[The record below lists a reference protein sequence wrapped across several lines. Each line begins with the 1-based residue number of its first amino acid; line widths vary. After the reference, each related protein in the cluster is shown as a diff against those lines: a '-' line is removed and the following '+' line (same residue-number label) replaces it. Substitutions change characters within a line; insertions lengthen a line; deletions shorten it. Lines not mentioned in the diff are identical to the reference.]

1 MLYGGGGCTAD
12 AVTLLSNSYF
22 AVLVAFTFYSLLIF
36 CVFGNFSCTCGII
49 QNLYSLGI
57 VIEGIKYDEGLADGG
72 AEHVKSEYAPTL
84 VPTGKHAL

>member
-1 MLYGGGGCTAD
+1 M
-12 AVTLLSNSYF
+12 AVVVVLPMQLLF
-22 AVLVAFTFYSLLIF
+22 CQIAILQCWLAFTFYSLLIF